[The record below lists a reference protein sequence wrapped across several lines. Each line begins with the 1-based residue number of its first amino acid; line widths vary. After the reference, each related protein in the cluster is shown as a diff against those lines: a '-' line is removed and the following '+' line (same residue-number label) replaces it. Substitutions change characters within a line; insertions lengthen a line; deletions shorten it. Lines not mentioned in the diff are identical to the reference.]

1 MRWNLSVVAAVVVL
15 VAGAVGAGPQVI
27 GVAQAA
33 CAANE
38 KIDSSTAEQARKKIE
53 AAGFREVRDLNKSC
67 ANHWHGKAMKD
78 GQPVRVVLSPQ
89 GQVQTEGD

>member
-27 GVAQAA
+27 GAAHAA
-33 CAANE
+33 CAPDE

-53 AAGFREVRDLNKSC
+53 AAGFHEVRDLNKSC
-67 ANHWHGKAMKD
+67 DNHWHGKAMKG

-89 GQVQTEGD
+89 GQLQTEGD